1 MSTTVPATS
10 TARFTKAQR
19 LLTPAAFREVFDAPE
34 RKLHQSHLM
43 AFVRTNTHEQPRVGM
58 AITKRKVPTAVARN
72 LIKRQIR
79 EQFRVKSSML
89 ENKDIVFIVKK
100 SIKRLDNK
108 ELKNEIINI
117 FKKIEKK

>member
-100 SIKRLDNK
+100 TIKELDNK

-117 FKKIEKK
+117 FKKIEKN

>member
-1 MSTTVPATS
+1 MSHNVPATS
-10 TARFTKAQR
+10 SARFTKQQR

-79 EQFRVKSSML
+79 EQFRIKSSKL

-100 SIKRLDNK
+100 SIKELNNK
-108 ELKNEIINI
+108 ELKNEINNI